1 MPSLVADRIRV
12 DLGGADTIEEPQGKV
27 AGNQRACSRV
37 VGLQNSRCAIAA
49 ADRVETICDIADG
62 LIPAR
67 RLETTRAFGSNPLQG
82 ARQAHARIAPDP
94 VVTNRTFAAQR
105 APTDAVF
112 RIAHHIDP
120 AVCRQSSPAFHTHRS
135 NPEGRWC
142 GSWWH
147 PLKVASSN
155 SQGRRKLMRHV
166 RISHLG
172 DIQATPFNVRFIALF
187 GHQRVVHSCRRINQG
202 RH

>member
-1 MPSLVADRIRV
+1 MDWHPNHALRAVDGARVEAARRFPVHELECRVPSFVADRIRV
-12 DLGGADTIEEPQGKV
+12 DLSGADTIEEPQGKA

-37 VGLQNSRCAIAA
+37 VGLQDSACAIAA
-49 ADRVETICDIADG
+49 ANRVETICDIADG

-105 APTDAVF
+105 APADAVF

-120 AVCRQSSPAFHTHRS
+120 AVSRQLHQHSTRIVAIPRAGGADR
-135 NPEGRWC
+135 C
-142 GSWWH
+142 GIH
-147 PLKVASSN
+147 
-155 SQGRRKLMRHV
+155 
-166 RISHLG
+166 
-172 DIQATPFNVRFIALF
+172 
-187 GHQRVVHSCRRINQG
+187 
-202 RH
+202 